1 MHPLRAGVRGGGGS
15 SQDQSSSSQKQAG
28 AHLEEE
34 PKWEFKA
41 VHGWLARVALS
52 VKARVGN
59 QAEGASHA
67 GSPPSLRSPRL
78 SPKHRDD
85 GRKTGSQRSSGSRS
99 PSPSGGSGWGS
110 PQQNGGSR
118 QRSGAHGGRPGS
130 AHSPPDVRRLG
141 FAEGSPLPLSRAAP
155 CGVVAGSWRG
165 GAVNGSQGDP
175 FDTLSLPSPPLCSAR
190 GIGCLELP
198 GMLGWMLFP
207 PGPGGLVRG

>member
-1 MHPLRAGVRGGGGS
+1 MGIQGS
-15 SQDQSSSSQKQAG
+15 A
-28 AHLEEE
+28 
-34 PKWEFKA
+34 
-41 VHGWLARVALS
+41 WLARSGCSLRES
-52 VKARVGN
+52 
-59 QAEGASHA
+59 ASWESSR
-67 GSPPSLRSPRL
+67 GGVPRRLPPPSLRSPRL

-155 CGVVAGSWRG
+155 CGIVAGSWRG
-165 GAVNGSQGDP
+165 GAVNGSQG
-175 FDTLSLPSPPLCSAR
+175 TLSPFPVLPCALQGASGAWSYLECSV
-190 GIGCLELP
+190 GCCSHLD
-198 GMLGWMLFP
+198 
-207 PGPGGLVRG
+207 LVVW